1 MEEKN
6 LHSLLQSSRVV
17 PEIQREYVW
26 GHNEQ
31 VLISFLEN
39 LNDKKSGSASNVGFL
54 YSYNSEGEYHLI
66 DGQQRF
72 TTLVLLALYC
82 ARKEKKP
89 VNEYESILNKFS
101 YRVRTATDEYL
112 KNLLADESLNH
123 FSEEVLGK
131 KKYCHISGNEDPS
144 TSSMIAA
151 LQTIDRFRRTKG
163 DDFAITFD
171 SVMCD
176 VKFWTF
182 DVENTTQG
190 EELYISMNSRGENLL
205 GYENI
210 KPLLLEKAGNSRSAK
225 GETWGKAWDNWEDCL
240 FVHTKD
246 VKKVNLAMERLILMA
261 IQLSTAVPRTEINAK
276 EDIHSI
282 TIQQVEEYF
291 ESFFR
296 VLSVFKTETDTIFEE
311 KYETSAQQ
319 MLEALISAA
328 SHLATSDD
336 ELKDVRHLI
345 NVWQIRSLI
354 DGNKKKKYLEFLK
367 GYRASEKSFKE
378 FVIEQYEKDK
388 DSIAGISD
396 GHEVF
401 KMKLWDNVEIKTAFI
416 EADDFHVT
424 HGYLGGIWNEAFS
437 DVAIWNEPSTFET
450 FNRRYR
456 TFTGLF
462 AKENVKVKTSA
473 PIEKDKI
480 DNRLIAKAL
489 IAMNVGNYH
498 SWTSG
503 RNYAFG
509 YNTEWYRILQRP
521 EKAVYVSKLID
532 RLVSKD
538 NIFSELN
545 AIIEEGK
552 SKFEKNDARYY
563 ILNYEES
570 LNADNEGYNIL
581 FMDNCSD
588 WTNFNIAV
596 YDKYTGHSHYHD
608 MMSALVFNRL
618 PEDIKSETDE
628 WLTVPSKGISVRISS
643 LRGWNIHWHETKD
656 SEIDSLYSCFSKNT
670 FGTEMSEK
678 MRAQRYFH
686 IQLQEGEEQIELG
699 LKVMKLIHDFKPEAK
714 N

>member
-6 LHSLLQSSRVV
+6 LQSLLQSSRVV

-26 GHNEQ
+26 GENES
-31 VLISFLEN
+31 VLLSFLEN
-39 LNDKKSGSASNVGFL
+39 LNSNKNGSAINVGFL
-54 YSYNSEGEYHLI
+54 YSYNSDGEYHLI

-82 ARKEKKP
+82 ARKEKKQ
-89 VNEYESILNKFS
+89 VIEYESILNKFS

-112 KNLLADESLNH
+112 KSLLADESLNH

-151 LQTIDRFRRTKG
+151 LQTIDKFRRAKG
-163 DDFAITFD
+163 DDFAITFN
-171 SVMCD
+171 SVMCE

-210 KPLLLEKAGNSRSAK
+210 KPLLLEKAGNTRSAK
-225 GETWGKAWDNWEDCL
+225 GETWGKAWDNWEDSL
-240 FVHTKD
+240 FLHTND
-246 VKKVNLAMERLILMA
+246 VEKVNLAMERLILIA
-261 IQLSTAVPRTEINAK
+261 IQLCTAKSQTEINAK
-276 EDIHSI
+276 EDISKI

-291 ESFFR
+291 ESFFKI
-296 VLSVFKTETDTIFEE
+296 LSVFTKETGTVFEKNFE
-311 KYETSAQQ
+311 SSDQL

-328 SHLATSDD
+328 FHSGTSDD
-336 ELKDVRHLI
+336 ELTDVQHLI
-345 NVWQIRSLI
+345 NVWQSRSLI
-354 DGNKKKKYLEFLK
+354 DGNKKEKYLGFLK
-367 GYRASEKSFKE
+367 RYRESEKSFKD
-378 FVIEQYEKDK
+378 FVIELYEIDK
-388 DSIAGISD
+388 DSISGIAD

-401 KMKLWDNVEIKTAFI
+401 KLKLWDNPEIKSAFI

-437 DVAIWNEPSTFET
+437 DVNIWKEPVTLET
-450 FNRRYR
+450 FKRRYQ
-456 TFTGLF
+456 TFTKLF

-473 PIEKDKI
+473 PIEEDKI

-521 EKAVYVSKLID
+521 EKAEYVSKLID
-532 RLVSKD
+532 RLVSKE
-538 NIFSELN
+538 NSCSELN

-552 SKFEKNDARYY
+552 SKFEKTDARYY

-596 YDKYTGHSHYHD
+596 YDKYNGHSHYHD

-618 PEDIKSETDE
+618 PEEIKALTDE

-643 LRGWNIHWHETKD
+643 LRGWNIFWHETKD
-656 SEIDSLYSCFSKNT
+656 SEIDSLYSCFSENN

-686 IQLQEGEEQIELG
+686 ISLQKGEEQIELG
-699 LKVMKLIHDFKPEAK
+699 REVMKLIHNFKYETK

>member
-6 LHSLLQSSRVV
+6 MQSLLQSSRVV

-26 GHNEQ
+26 GNNES
-31 VLISFLEN
+31 VLLSFLEN
-39 LNDKKSGSASNVGFL
+39 LNDNKSGSALNVGFL
-54 YSYNSEGEYHLI
+54 YSYDSEGEYHLI

-82 ARKEKKP
+82 ARKEKKQ
-89 VNEYESILNKFS
+89 VKEYASILNNFS
-101 YRVRTATDEYL
+101 YRVRTATDEFL
-112 KNLLADESLNH
+112 KSLLADDELNY
-123 FSEEVLGK
+123 FSEEILKK
-131 KKYCHISGNEDPS
+131 KKYCHFSGNEDPS
-144 TSSMIAA
+144 TSSMIDA
-151 LQTIDRFRRTKG
+151 LQIIDRFRRAKG
-163 DDFAITFD
+163 EDFTITFD
-171 SVMCD
+171 KIMSD
-176 VKFWTF
+176 VKFWAF

-210 KPLLLEKAGNSRSAK
+210 KPLLLEKAGNTRAAN
-225 GETWGKAWDNWEDCL
+225 GETWGKTWDNWEDKL

-246 VKKVNLAMERLILMA
+246 VEKVNLAMERLTLMA
-261 IQLSTAVPRTEINAK
+261 IQLNTAEPHSEINAK
-276 EDIHSI
+276 EDCNCIS
-282 TIQQVEEYF
+282 IQQVEEYF
-291 ESFFR
+291 GNFFK
-296 VLSVFKTETDTIFEE
+296 VHSVCAKEADTIFKEKFENQEE
-311 KYETSAQQ
+311 Q
-319 MLEALISAA
+319 MLEALVSAA
-328 SHLATSDD
+328 FHSVISDE
-336 ELKDVRHLI
+336 ELTDVRHLI
-345 NVWQIRSLI
+345 NVWQSRSLI
-354 DGNKKKKYLEFLK
+354 DGNKKKYLEFLK
-367 GYRASEKSFKE
+367 QYRESEKSFKD
-378 FVIEQYEKDK
+378 FVIERYENDK
-388 DSIAGISD
+388 GSLDGIAD

-401 KMKLWDNVEIKTAFI
+401 KLKLWNNPEIKSAFI

-437 DVAIWNEPSTFET
+437 DVADWNDPSTFDI
-450 FNRRYR
+450 FKRRYQV
-456 TFTGLF
+456 FTTIF
-462 AKENVKVKTSA
+462 AKENVRVKTSA
-473 PIEKDKI
+473 PIEKDTI

-509 YNTEWYRILQRP
+509 YNTEWWRILQRP
-521 EKAVYVSKLID
+521 EKAIYVSKLID
-532 RLVSKD
+532 RLVTQE
-538 NIFSELN
+538 NICSELN

-552 SKFEKNDARYY
+552 SKFGKDDARYY

-570 LNADNEGYNIL
+570 LNADDEGYNIL

-588 WTNFNIAV
+588 WTNFNLAV

-618 PEDIKSETDE
+618 PEEIKSLTDE
-628 WLTVPSKGISVRISS
+628 WLTVPSKGISVRISA

-656 SEIDSLYSCFSKNT
+656 SEIDSLYSCFSKNN

-686 IQLQEGEEQIELG
+686 IKLQEGEEQIKLG
-699 LKVMKLIHDFKPEAK
+699 INVMKLIRDFKSEAK

>member
-291 ESFFR
+291 ESFFK
-296 VLSVFKTETDTIFEE
+296 VLSVYVNESNTIFEDTFE
-311 KYETSAQQ
+311 NAEQQ

-328 SHLATSDD
+328 LHTEASGN
-336 ELKDVRHLI
+336 EMEDVKHLI
-345 NVWQIRSLI
+345 AVWQSRSLI
-354 DGNKKKKYLEFLK
+354 NGNKKEKYLEFLK
-367 GYRASEKSFKE
+367 KYRSSEKSFKD
-378 FVIEQYEKDK
+378 FVIEQYENDK
-388 DSIAGISD
+388 DSISGIAD

-401 KMKLWDNVEIKTAFI
+401 KLKLWANPEIKSAFK
-416 EADDFHVT
+416 EADVFHVT

-437 DVAIWNEPSTFET
+437 DVAIWNEPSTLET
-450 FNRRYR
+450 FKRRYQ

-473 PIEKDKI
+473 PIETGKN

-498 SWTSG
+498 SRTSG
-503 RNYAFG
+503 RNYTFG
-509 YNTEWYRILQRP
+509 YSTDWYRILQRP

-532 RLVSKD
+532 RLVSKE
-538 NIFSELN
+538 NIVTELN
-545 AIIEEGK
+545 ATIEEGK
-552 SKFEKNDARYY
+552 SKFAKNDARYY

-581 FMDNCSD
+581 YMENCSD
-588 WTNFNIAV
+588 WNNFNIAV

-608 MMSALVFNRL
+608 MMSSLVYNML
-618 PEDIKSETDE
+618 PEEIKVLTDE
-628 WLTVPSKGISVRISS
+628 WLTVPSKGVAVRISS
-643 LRGWNIHWHETKD
+643 MRGWNIHWHETKD
-656 SEIDSLYSCFSKNT
+656 AIIDTLYSSFSKNNI
-670 FGTEMSEK
+670 GTEMTDK

-686 IQLQEGEEQIELG
+686 IKLQDGEEQIELG
-699 LKVMKLIHDFKPEAK
+699 LKVMKVIHDFVPDA
-714 N
+714 

>member
-39 LNDKKSGSASNVGFL
+39 LNDRKSGIASNVGFL
-54 YSYNSEGEYHLI
+54 YSYDSEGEYHLI

-82 ARKEKKP
+82 ARVEKKP
-89 VNEYESILNKFS
+89 VKDYTSLLNKFS

-112 KNLLADESLNH
+112 KSLLEDKSLNH

-151 LQTIDRFRRTKG
+151 LQTIDKFRRAKG
-163 DDFAITFD
+163 DDFVITFD

-261 IQLSTAVPRTEINAK
+261 IQLCTAKPQTEINAK
-276 EDIHSI
+276 KDIRKI

-291 ESFFR
+291 DSFFR
-296 VLSVFKTETDTIFEE
+296 VLNVFTKETDTIFEDKFE
-311 KYETSAQQ
+311 SSAQQ

-328 SHLATSDD
+328 SLSSTSDD
-336 ELKDVRHLI
+336 GLTDVRHLI
-345 NVWQIRSLI
+345 NVWQTRSLI
-354 DGNKKKKYLEFLK
+354 DGNKKEKYLGFLK
-367 GYRASEKSFKE
+367 RYRESEKSFKD
-378 FVIEQYEKDK
+378 FVIGLYEKDK
-388 DSIAGISD
+388 DSISGIAD

-401 KMKLWDNVEIKTAFI
+401 KLKLWGNPEIKSAFI
-416 EADDFHVT
+416 EADDFYVT

-437 DVAIWNEPSTFET
+437 DMAIWNEPSTLET
-450 FNRRYR
+450 FKRKYQ
-456 TFTGLF
+456 TFTRLF

-473 PIEKDKI
+473 PIEKGKI

-503 RNYAFG
+503 RNYTFG
-509 YNTEWYRILQRP
+509 YSTDWYRILQRP

-538 NIFSELN
+538 NICSELN

-552 SKFEKNDARYY
+552 SKFGKNDARYY

-570 LNADNEGYNIL
+570 LNADNEGFNIL
-581 FMDNCSD
+581 FMENCSD

-656 SEIDSLYSCFSKNT
+656 SEIDSLYSSFCKNG

-686 IQLQEGEEQIELG
+686 VRLQDGEEQIELG
-699 LKVMKLIHDFKPEAK
+699 LKVMKVIHDFIPDA
-714 N
+714 

>member
-26 GHNEQ
+26 GNNES
-31 VLISFLEN
+31 VLRSFLEN
-39 LNDKKSGSASNVGFL
+39 LNDKKSGSVINVGFL
-54 YSYNSEGEYHLI
+54 YSYNSDGEYHLI

-101 YRVRTATDEYL
+101 YRVRTATDEFL
-112 KNLLADESLNH
+112 KSLLADESLNH

-151 LQTIDRFRRTKG
+151 LQTIDKFRRAKG
-163 DDFAITFD
+163 DDFTITFD
-171 SVMCD
+171 SVMYD

-246 VKKVNLAMERLILMA
+246 VKKVNLAMERLLLMA
-261 IQLSTAVPRTEINAK
+261 IQLCTAKPQTEINAK
-276 EDIHSI
+276 EDIRKI

-291 ESFFR
+291 DSFFR
-296 VLSVFKTETDTIFEE
+296 VLNVFTKETDTIFEDKFE
-311 KYETSAQQ
+311 SSAQQ

-336 ELKDVRHLI
+336 ELKDIRHLI
-345 NVWQIRSLI
+345 NVWQTRSLI
-354 DGNKKKKYLEFLK
+354 DGNKKEKYLGFLK
-367 GYRASEKSFKE
+367 RYRESEKSFKD
-378 FVIEQYEKDK
+378 FVIEQYEIDK
-388 DSIAGISD
+388 DSISGIAD

-401 KMKLWDNVEIKTAFI
+401 KLKLWDNPEIKSAFI

-437 DVAIWNEPSTFET
+437 EASVWEEPSALDIF
-450 FNRRYR
+450 RSRYSV
-456 TFTGLF
+456 FTRLF
-462 AKENVKVKTSA
+462 AKENVQVKTSA

-498 SWTSG
+498 SWISG

-509 YNTEWYRILQRP
+509 YDTEWSRILQRP

-532 RLVSKD
+532 RLVAKD
-538 NIFSELN
+538 NICSELN

-552 SKFEKNDARYY
+552 SKFGKNDARYY

-588 WTNFNIAV
+588 WNNFNIAV

-618 PEDIKSETDE
+618 PEETKALTDE
-628 WLTVPSKGISVRISS
+628 WLTVPARGVSVRISA
-643 LRGWNIHWHETKD
+643 LRGWNIHWHESKD
-656 SEIDSLYSCFSKNT
+656 AEIDSLYSYFSKNN
-670 FGTEMSEK
+670 FGAEMSEK

-686 IQLQEGEEQIELG
+686 IRLQEAEEQIELG
-699 LKVMKLIHDFKPEAK
+699 LKVMKFIHDYTPKEK
-714 N
+714 